1 MFSKYLKFLLAGLM
15 LLTATAYTQAA
26 TPAKASPAKKHT
38 TAPAAATPA
47 KKNPNTISR
56 DPYYSAVVIDAAT
69 GMILQED
76 HASAIAYPASI
87 VKLMNLFLILDDI
100 KDGKLQLNETV
111 TVAREV
117 AQVGGRQVWLKE
129 GEVFPLEELIYAM
142 VIHSANDA
150 ATALAIRAS
159 GSREA
164 HVARMNAKARE
175 LGLRNTAFHSVHGL
189 PPGSGQEFDTSS
201 ALDMAMLAKALL
213 TAYPETL
220 KYTSISTRNFRE
232 GNPVQLTSS
241 NKLLGVVPGCDGL
254 KTGYFSEAGFSIAA
268 TALRNGQRVIAV
280 VLGSKDKKV
289 RDAKAAELIEKGF
302 ARIPPP
308 PPVVIEPVPEVV
320 AVEPVVEKKHGF
332 ILPVLIALSAVA
344 IATVMFIRRRL
355 KR

>member
-1 MFSKYLKFLLAGLM
+1 MSSKYLKFLLAGLT
-15 LLTATAYTQAA
+15 LLIATAYTQAA
-26 TPAKASPAKKHT
+26 TPAKANPAKKHT
-38 TAPAAATPA
+38 TAPAPAAPA
-47 KKNPNTISR
+47 KKNPNTISC
-56 DPYYSAVVIDAAT
+56 DPYYSAVVIDATT

-76 HASAIAYPASI
+76 HASAIAYPASM
-87 VKLMNLFLILDDI
+87 VKLMSLFLIFDDI
-100 KDGKLQLNETV
+100 KNGKLQLNEPV

-150 ATALAIRAS
+150 AAALAIRAS

-164 HVARMNAKARE
+164 HIARMNAKARE
-175 LGLRNTAFHSVHGL
+175 LGLRNTVFHSVHGL
-189 PPGSGQEFDTSS
+189 PPRLGQEDVSS
-201 ALDMAMLAKALL
+201 ALDMALLAKALL

-254 KTGYFSEAGFSIAA
+254 KTGYFSEAGFSITA

-308 PPVVIEPVPEVV
+308 PPPVVIEPVPEVV
-320 AVEPVVEKKHGF
+320 AVEPVVEKKHGLV
-332 ILPVLIALSAVA
+332 LPVLISLSVVA

>member
-1 MFSKYLKFLLAGLM
+1 MISSNARKFLLASLA
-15 LLTATAYTQAA
+15 LIVAAFCVQAA
-26 TPAKASPAKKHT
+26 TPAKAGPAKKHT
-38 TAPAAATPA
+38 VAPAAATPV

-56 DPYYSAVVIDAAT
+56 DPYYGAVVIDAST
-69 GMILQED
+69 GMILHED
-76 HASAIAYPASI
+76 HASAIAYPASM
-87 VKLMNLFLILDDI
+87 VKLMNLFLILDDV
-100 KDGKLQLNETV
+100 KSGKLRMDEPV

-117 AQVGGRQVWLKE
+117 AQVGARQVWLKE

-150 ATALAIRAS
+150 AAALAIRAS

-164 HVARMNAKARE
+164 HIARMNTKASE
-175 LGLRNTAFHSVHGL
+175 LGLRNTTFHSVHGL
-189 PPGSGQEFDTSS
+189 PPGPGQEDMSS
-201 ALDMAMLAKALL
+201 ALDMALLSKALL
-213 TAYPETL
+213 IVHPETL
-220 KYTSISTRNFRE
+220 KYTSISTRSFRE
-232 GNPVQLTSS
+232 NNPVQLTSS

-254 KTGYFSEAGFSIAA
+254 KTGYFSNAGFSIAA

-280 VLGSKDKKV
+280 VLGSEDKKV

-320 AVEPVVEKKHGF
+320 VIEPVVEKKHGF
-332 ILPVLIALSAVA
+332 IFPVLAALFVVA
-344 IATVMFIRRRL
+344 AGTIFIRRRL